1 MTRSR
6 PLAAALA
13 LALAL
18 IPETA
23 LADPPPTKSAC
34 AAANESAQHAWQAH
48 QLLRARADLLACV
61 TDTCPAPVRQDCARR
76 LDEVEVSTP
85 SIVFEIRDV
94 AGGDVPRASISID
107 GEPPAPNSGAAVD
120 LDPGEHSIRFEAPGF
135 GPSTDIHWTFDDDDW
150 CEVGDQTRLRVSE
163 GLPVEIETFSLDLD
177 AAVTAA
183 EQAYDHPICLV
194 GDWVRHASGRSTVF
208 VAVIA

>member
-1 MTRSR
+1 MQSSILTAPPPPNRSHVAAPDQSSIATTPPPPKR
-6 PLAAALA
+6 SHLAA
-13 LALAL
+13 
-18 IPETA
+18 
-23 LADPPPTKSAC
+23 PPSSTNSRIT
-34 AAANESAQHAWQAH
+34 E
-48 QLLRARADLLACV
+48 
-61 TDTCPAPVRQDCARR
+61 PAPADTTKPASESVD
-76 LDEVEVSTP
+76 
-85 SIVFEIRDV
+85 DV
-94 AGGDVPRASISID
+94 
-107 GEPPAPNSGAAVD
+107 
-120 LDPGEHSIRFEAPGF
+120 
-135 GPSTDIHWTFDDDDW
+135 DIHWTFDDDDW